1 MPEAGADL
9 SKPFREGNLGHFLA
23 APSSERSISCHGFGN
38 WSLPLV
44 VELKRWADCDRVAE
58 WTSGH
63 LGSSWLAKPIKRKRI
78 MVKALAALPPK
89 PEVSA
94 GSCRLNT
101 SKFWLGLDFALAV
114 IQSIHFCVRTPQP
127 RPAEE
132 LETRALF
139 LAPAPATDP
148 CRAEVHDFAALR
160 WLHSGSHPRVL
171 LSLLLVCCYI
181 GLVGSCLRSQSP
193 CAEAG
198 IVLCA

>member
-139 LAPAPATDP
+139 LVPAPAT
-148 CRAEVHDFAALR
+148 AAATTTTTSSRSTTTTTAATTTLAVLR
-160 WLHSGSHPRVL
+160 YTT
-171 LSLLLVCCYI
+171 SLPFVGFILEAIPAFYFLCC
-181 GLVGSCLRSQSP
+181 
-193 CAEAG
+193 
-198 IVLCA
+198 